1 MKSKGASFSWGGV
14 IVSIVIAQLAGVI
27 GAFYTMPAVKS
38 WYPTLTQ
45 PSINPPSWVFAPVWI
60 ILYTLMGIA
69 AYLVFKTKTTK
80 ANRGWVEWGLT
91 LYVVQLVLNAWWS
104 ILFFGQHRLFEAT
117 IEIMALWIVILVTLI
132 MFAKVKPLAGWLLL
146 PYLGW
151 VTFATYLSYAYWLLN
166 G

>member
-1 MKSKGASFSWGGV
+1 MKSKGASFSWSGV
-14 IVSIVIAQLAGVI
+14 IVSIAIAQLAGVI
-27 GAFYTMPAVKS
+27 GAMYTTAAVTG
-38 WYPTLTQ
+38 WYLTLAR
-45 PSINPPSWVFAPVWI
+45 PVLNPPSWVFAPVWTL
-60 ILYTLMGIA
+60 LYTLMGIA

-80 ANRGWVEWGLT
+80 ANRGYLEWGLT
-91 LYVVQLVLNAWWS
+91 IYVVQLIMNVWWS

-117 IEIMALWIVILVTLI
+117 VEIAALWVVILATLI

-151 VTFATYLSYAYWLLN
+151 VTFASYLSYAYWLLN